1 MNQTQTEQQEQL
13 KEASPTAMPTDQAY
27 HAEPSASLQCDSN
40 RAARELVLAQ
50 VSPAINLAAAG
61 VQFNSQGRLLIIGP
75 EHQVRLAAS
84 QLDNQVTVTALIT
97 EAMPAQV
104 DADMEAA
111 AELTDAIQPYRLPLA
126 KLGGYLGQFEVLVE
140 IDGQPQNLAMLAHG
154 VDRFDLILDLGQQPQ
169 LTMELKPAGYFA
181 ATDAGQ
187 RELALAEIPTLK
199 GGFEKPQY
207 FKIQS
212 DLCALSGSGM
222 TGCTRCLDVCPADA
236 ISVVNA
242 TVQIDAHLCHGAG
255 GCTSACP
262 TSAIRYG
269 FPQPGLL
276 LDTLQRLFNGY
287 RNAGGTAPHL
297 LLHDAACAEPGN
309 PVPTTSNPAATS
321 PLAQLL
327 SQLPGHYLPL
337 QIEEMGSAGI
347 EVWLS
352 AIALGASGVSLL
364 VDDSTSASQK
374 SLPEPVRLLLDSEID
389 SANRLLSG
397 LQLPARITLVESSQL
412 SAASQAADV
421 SPIEP
426 MAQLDAQADK
436 RQQISQAMSHLYRQQ
451 STASEL
457 SSEIALANGASFG
470 RVEIETTDCT
480 LCMSCVSICPTQ
492 ALTSAPDTPQLSF
505 LEDNCVQCGLCTQAC
520 PESVLTISPR
530 YLLDPVQRTEP
541 QILHQEQPFCCISC
555 GEPFAT
561 QSVVTLMLK
570 KLTGHSMFDSDGLRR
585 LEMCADC
592 RVIDIVKTD
601 PGDDLFTF
609 AKGRPAETGE
619 VNLAQASTE
628 PSRSESNTAADTSS
642 SPSVSGKSAEVPS

>member
-1 MNQTQTEQQEQL
+1 MNRTTTKQKQQDPSQ
-13 KEASPTAMPTDQAY
+13 TAMTTDQAC
-27 HAEPSASLQCDSN
+27 PIDSSTSLQCDNN
-40 RAARELVLAQ
+40 RAAREQVLAQ

-75 EHQVRLAAS
+75 EHRIKLAAA
-84 QLDNQVTVTALIT
+84 QLDNLASVSALIT

-104 DADMEAA
+104 NADMEAA
-111 AELTDAIQPYRLPLA
+111 AGLADSIKPYRLPLA

-140 IDGQPQNLAMLAHG
+140 IDGQRQPQNLATLAHG
-154 VDRFDLILDLGQQPQ
+154 VERFDLVLDLGQQPQ
-169 LTMELKPAGYFA
+169 LTMALKPAGYFA
-181 ATDAGQ
+181 AADADQ
-187 RELALAEIPTLK
+187 LERALAEIPTLK

-207 FKIQS
+207 FKIHS

-255 GCTSACP
+255 GCASACP

-297 LLHDAACAEPGN
+297 LLHDAACVEPGN
-309 PVPTTSNPAATS
+309 LDPAT
-321 PLAQLL
+321 PLAAMLN
-327 SQLPGHYLPL
+327 QLPGHYLPL

-352 AIALGASGVSLL
+352 AIALGAGGVSLL
-364 VDDSTSASQK
+364 VNDTSSINDSS
-374 SLPEPVRLLLDSEID
+374 SLPESIRLLLDSEID
-389 SANRLLSG
+389 TANRLLSG
-397 LQLPARITLVESSQL
+397 LQLSARVTLVESAQL
-412 SAASQAADV
+412 IEAPQAALA

-426 MAQLDAQADK
+426 LAQLDSQADK
-436 RQQISQAMSHLYRQQ
+436 RQQISQAMSHLYQQQ
-451 STASEL
+451 STANTLATEQSSEL
-457 SSEIALANGASFG
+457 PTELDLANGASFG
-470 RVEIETTDCT
+470 RVDIETDDCT

-492 ALTSAPDTPQLSF
+492 ALTSAADTPRLSF
-505 LEDNCVQCGLCTQAC
+505 IEDNCVQCGLCTQAC
-520 PESVLTISPR
+520 PESVLSISPR
-530 YLLDPVQRTEP
+530 YLLDPEQRTTPQVLHEEP
-541 QILHQEQPFCCISC
+541 PFCCISC

-601 PGDDLFTF
+601 PGDDLFAF
-609 AKGRPAETGE
+609 AKGRPAEAGE
-619 VNLAQASTE
+619 VNLAQASDE
-628 PSRSESNTAADTSS
+628 PTDTPSANTSS
-642 SPSVSGKSAEVPS
+642 NHILSGKNAEVLS